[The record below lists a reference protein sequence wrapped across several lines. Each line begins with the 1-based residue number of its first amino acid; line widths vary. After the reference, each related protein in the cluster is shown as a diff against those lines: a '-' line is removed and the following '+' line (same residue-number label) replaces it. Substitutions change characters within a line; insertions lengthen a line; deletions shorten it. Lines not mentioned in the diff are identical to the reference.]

1 MNKTFIKNSGLALS
15 GGIMIALMVTVNG
28 VLAARLGNWVA
39 LVIIHLIGLITAAAV
54 LIFKKSLKDIT
65 GGVPVKYMMG
75 GILGVFT
82 ILLNNMCVNNIG
94 VSMTL
99 GLALVGQ
106 IIASAAAEHLGLL
119 GMVKKKITLRKAPA
133 YLIMTAGAAIMII
146 WS

>member
-28 VLAARLGNWVA
+28 MLAARLGNWAA
-39 LVIIHLIGLITAAAV
+39 LVLIHLIGLITAASV
-54 LIFKKSLKDIT
+54 LILKKSMSGIT
-65 GGVPVKYMMG
+65 GGVPVKYMAG
-75 GILGVFT
+75 GMLGVFT

-119 GMVKKKITLRKAPA
+119 GMVQRKITLRKAPA
-133 YLIMTAGAAIMII
+133 YFIMAAGAAIMII